1 MSRQTQYPKV
11 KLSGIEI
18 DALTIDE
25 AVNHI
30 VERARNR
37 SLPAGYVVKPYVEF
51 LDHAEHDPAIRQI
64 LNEAELALA
73 DGVALIWAAAYL
85 YGGPRNL
92 VRFGLTLTQI
102 ILNPR
107 ALLRPLPERIAGLNL
122 TLPLLKASS
131 DQGLSV
137 FLIGKES
144 EDEIEDTAAVLQ
156 ERLPGLRIA
165 GTRSGRDPSRPYG
178 QVGEGWLQKALEVI
192 QESGADLVLVG
203 MGFPLQERV
212 MARLAPQLDH
222 GLLIGEG
229 GTFDYEQFGGNRR
242 KAPRIMQHSG
252 LEWLWRLLL
261 EPRRFKRQLAIP
273 RFIWRV
279 WHTRT
284 HH

>member
-1 MSRQTQYPKV
+1 MSRQTKYPKV

-18 DALTIDE
+18 DALTINE
-25 AVNHI
+25 AVDYI
-30 VERARNR
+30 VARARNR

-51 LDHAEHDPAIRQI
+51 LDRAADDPAIAQI
-64 LNEAELALA
+64 LNEAELALP

-85 YGGPRNL
+85 YGGGPRDL
-92 VRFGLTLTQI
+92 ARFGLTLTQI
-102 ILNPR
+102 VFNPT
-107 ALLRPLPERIAGLNL
+107 ALQQPLPERIAGLNL
-122 TLPLLKASS
+122 TLPLLKAAA

-144 EDEIEDTAAVLQ
+144 QDEIEGTAAVLQ
-156 ERLPGLRIA
+156 QRLPSLHIA

-178 QVGEGWLQKALEVI
+178 EVGEGWLQKALEVI
-192 QESGADLVLVG
+192 QESHADLVLVG

-229 GTFDYEQFGGNRR
+229 GTFDYEQFGGTRR
-242 KAPRIMQHSG
+242 KAPRIMQRSG
-252 LEWLWRLLL
+252 LEWLWRLIL

-279 WHTRT
+279 WRTR
-284 HH
+284 H